1 MSWFAVILA
10 SMKNN
15 SSIVYTAS
23 GLPVNQ
29 MPPCV
34 LCLGNFDGVHLGH
47 IALLEQAIRQKKR
60 LEAEYHDIKCGVVTF
75 TQPTHQVLSRTPLP
89 RITDLEEKRLL
100 FARHGID
107 ILIALDFGAVKDMS
121 ARDFVRQILREQCN
135 CKMAVCGF
143 NFRFGAG
150 GAGTQDTLIS
160 LMDGNAVVVP
170 PVVIDGT
177 TVSSTVIR
185 AAIAEGD
192 MQRAN
197 SLLGRP
203 FGLKSQVLHGRGVG
217 NTLGFATINQHF
229 QPNHIIPAKGVYA
242 SCCVVDGSP
251 LPAVSN
257 VGTHPTFGDG
267 DEIVCETHILD
278 FDGDLYGKTVTTQ
291 LHYFIRP
298 ERKFDSPEQLTAEVT
313 QNIRTAKSYYC
324 ENIAKKV

>member
-1 MSWFAVILA
+1 
-10 SMKNN
+10 MKNN
-15 SSIVYTAS
+15 PRIIYTATAA
-23 GLPVNQ
+23 PVEQ

-34 LCLGNFDGVHLGH
+34 LCLGNFDGVHIGH
-47 IALLEQAIRQKKR
+47 AALLEQAQLQKKQ
-60 LEAEYHDIKCGVVTF
+60 LETKFPGIKCGVVTF
-75 TQPTHQVLSRTPLP
+75 TEPTHEVLSRSPLP

-100 FARHGID
+100 FAQHGID
-107 ILIALDFGAVKDMS
+107 ILIALEFNSVKDMS
-121 ARDFVRQILREQCN
+121 AEDFVRQILQQMCN

-150 GAGTQDTLIS
+150 GAGTHDTLIS
-160 LMDGNAVVVP
+160 LMNGNAVVVP

-177 TVSSTVIR
+177 TVSSTAIR
-185 AAIAEGD
+185 AAISEGN
-192 MQRAN
+192 MIKAN

-203 FGLKSQVLHGRGVG
+203 FSISSLVRHGRGVG

-229 QPNHIIPAKGVYA
+229 RPNHVIPARGVYA
-242 SCCVVDGSP
+242 ACCVVDGIA

-257 VGTHPTFGDG
+257 VGVHPTFGEG

-298 ERKFDSPEQLTAEVT
+298 ERKFDSPRQLTAEVMK
-313 QNIRTAKSYYC
+313 NIQTAKDYYK